1 MFTVNLFTYWRV
13 KLCEKIF
20 HFICTLKAIIQA
32 LRVCLQASNV
42 KLSENNMMCLF
53 ANQSAI

>member
-20 HFICTLKAIIQA
+20 HFICTLSSDYYRYGIFDFQAMINPIVDIAIQK
-32 LRVCLQASNV
+32 S
-42 KLSENNMMCLF
+42 KL
-53 ANQSAI
+53 